1 MTEEQQLRQA
11 NAELVAQSNVTKQR
25 NLQLEKKNKTNQE
38 RLKEL
43 DKDRRESSEHFK
55 KYQSQVKEDK
65 EKAETEIFNLE
76 KDKKHLE
83 NELEK
88 TIEKFEQMIRGMH
101 ENHAVEIKE
110 LKTKMQAKEDK
121 EAEYDSYLAEKSDIV
136 AELTGIKERLAAE
149 KALRL
154 EQVNQKELDRIK
166 ETEQLRKEMLFNI
179 KKTKANLLAMND
191 KQLQTTTHLTILQN
205 HQLTTELEHQ
215 SK

>member
-43 DKDRRESSEHFK
+43 DKDRRETSEHFK

-88 TIEKFEQMIRGMH
+88 TTEKFEQIIRGMH
-101 ENHAVEIKE
+101 ENHAVEIKD

-154 EQVNQKELDRIK
+154 E
-166 ETEQLRKEMLFNI
+166 
-179 KKTKANLLAMND
+179 
-191 KQLQTTTHLTILQN
+191 
-205 HQLTTELEHQ
+205 
-215 SK
+215 